1 MEGGIERLTVNEADG
16 VPVNEADG
24 VPENEGD
31 WVKEG
36 VGVADRVKDLD
47 TLEEVVKEPVFV
59 EDEL

>member
-1 MEGGIERLTVNEADG
+1 MEGGIERLT
-16 VPVNEADG
+16 VNEADG